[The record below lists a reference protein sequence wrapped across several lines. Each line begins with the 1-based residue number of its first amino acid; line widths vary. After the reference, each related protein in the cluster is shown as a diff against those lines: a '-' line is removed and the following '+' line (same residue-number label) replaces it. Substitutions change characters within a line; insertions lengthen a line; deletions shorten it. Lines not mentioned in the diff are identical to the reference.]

1 MTRKE
6 IESVV
11 RETLRE
17 EFGHGP
23 RAAIEFH
30 GSQSY
35 KSLGRGVGDALIHA
49 PVVIVVGRDV
59 RSVAGRKPWW
69 R

>member
-6 IESVV
+6 IESLV

-30 GSQSY
+30 GSQSV
-35 KSLGRGVGDALIHA
+35 KCTTTSFPQNEPRL
-49 PVVIVVGRDV
+49 
-59 RSVAGRKPWW
+59 
-69 R
+69 